1 MSDSIKSADRRLKLL
16 LMLQS
21 SRQLSVNKIAD
32 YFDVSRRTV
41 FRDLRALQDMEVPI
55 MHDSVEGYSLMKG
68 YKVPPLMFT
77 ERELASIVLGLSF
90 MKGQSD
96 NSMRS
101 DVAQVLLKIKNV
113 IPSNLLSF
121 IQSIE
126 ENVISSPYYSDF
138 KSLPQLGDWFS
149 IRSAISERTRIQFDY
164 INAQGEKSKRQID
177 PYFVVLYQDH
187 WNVIGFDY
195 SRNDRRNFKLESISN
210 TKHLLERFEPIT
222 NDQKQKLIYNQKVES
237 NVVYVVSIKNDHLN
251 PFLRIFPAYIV
262 KKEVKKEITTLSFVF
277 DNVEFIASFL
287 VTHLNYIAVESEV
300 LKTEIKNQLRNQ
312 LSKLE

>member
-21 SRQLSVNKIAD
+21 SKQLSVNKIAD

-68 YKVPPLMFT
+68 YKVPPMMFT

-90 MKGQSD
+90 MKGQTD
-96 NSMRS
+96 ESMRS
-101 DVAQVLLKIKNV
+101 DANQVLLKIKNV

-126 ENVISSPYYSDF
+126 ENVISSPYYSDL
-138 KSLPQLGDWFS
+138 KSLSQLGDWFS
-149 IRSAISERTRIQFDY
+149 ICSAISERSRIQFDY
-164 INAQGEKSKRQID
+164 IDAQGEKTQRQID
-177 PYFVVLYQDH
+177 PYFIVLYQDH

-210 TKHLLERFEPIT
+210 TNHLPDRFKPIN
-222 NDQKQKLIYNQKVES
+222 NDQKKKLIYNLKAETQTKYTLSV
-237 NVVYVVSIKNDHLN
+237 KNDYLN
-251 PFLRIFPAYIV
+251 SFLRIFPAFILN
-262 KKEVKKEITTLSFVF
+262 KEVNNENTILSFVF
-277 DNVEFIASFL
+277 DNIEFIATFL
-287 VTHLNYIAVESEV
+287 IAHLNYISIESED
-300 LKTEIKNQLRNQ
+300 LKLEIKKQLQDQ
-312 LSKLE
+312 LASLG

>member
-1 MSDSIKSADRRLKLL
+1 LKNKNQFCGIATMNFFASDLEKAK
-16 LMLQS
+16 
-21 SRQLSVNKIAD
+21 
-32 YFDVSRRTV
+32 
-41 FRDLRALQDMEVPI
+41 EW
-55 MHDSVEGYSLMKG
+55 
-68 YKVPPLMFT
+68 
-77 ERELASIVLGLSF
+77 
-90 MKGQSD
+90 
-96 NSMRS
+96 
-101 DVAQVLLKIKNV
+101 
-113 IPSNLLSF
+113 
-121 IQSIE
+121 
-126 ENVISSPYYSDF
+126 YSDLF
-138 KSLPQLGDWFS
+138 
-149 IRSAISERTRIQFDY
+149 R
-164 INAQGEKSKRQID
+164 ID